1 MNFMKS
7 RLSKLNTAVALGST
21 LLLLLPLL
29 VLTFHLS
36 WPGVWQVWRAQG
48 GAALWV
54 SVQTTLMAMAF
65 ILVFGTPLGWLLSR
79 GQARTWRWLEFFLLI
94 PLLMPPLVIGL
105 LLIYLYGPYGV
116 AGRLLALGHLSA
128 TNTLLAVVVAQVYE
142 AMPYY
147 VFVAQE
153 AFNQVD
159 QGFER
164 ASLSLGVA
172 PVKTFLRVT
181 LPLSLPG
188 LTVGFTMAFARAIGA
203 FGAVIVVAYY
213 PHTLPVSVWIALQ
226 EQGLSVALPLA
237 ALLLVISLPL
247 PLAAVLW
254 RRLHHV
260 TGTS

>member
-1 MNFMKS
+1 MRP
-7 RLSKLNTAVALGST
+7 RLSALNTLVALWSILF
-21 LLLLLPLL
+21 LLSPLGVL
-29 VLTFHLS
+29 VVHLS
-36 WPGVWQVWRAQG
+36 WPDVWQVWNTQG
-48 GAALWV
+48 GQALRM
-54 SVQTTLMAMAF
+54 SVQTTLLAMVI
-65 ILVFGTPLGWLLSR
+65 ILVFGTPLGWVLSR
-79 GQARTWRWLEFFLLI
+79 GNARVWRWLEFLLLI

-128 TNTLLAVVVAQVYE
+128 TNSLLAVVVAQVYE

-147 VFVAQE
+147 VFAAQGT
-153 AFNQVD
+153 FSQVD
-159 QGFER
+159 QGFEQV
-164 ASLSLGVA
+164 SLSLGVP
-172 PVKTFLRVT
+172 PVQTFLRVT

-226 EQGLSVALPLA
+226 EQGLPVALPLA
-237 ALLLVISLPL
+237 ALLLIISLPL
-247 PLAAVLW
+247 PLIAVLL

-260 TGTS
+260 ASTS